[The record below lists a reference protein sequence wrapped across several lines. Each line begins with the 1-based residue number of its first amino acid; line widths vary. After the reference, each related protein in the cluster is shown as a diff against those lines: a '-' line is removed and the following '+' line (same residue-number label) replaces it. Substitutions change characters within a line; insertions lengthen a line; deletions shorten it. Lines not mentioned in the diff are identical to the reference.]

1 MRSFEEI
8 IRELPEDI
16 RLPIY
21 EAFQR
26 DILHTELSGIKEEIK
41 RVWEA
46 IEKLAEAQKRTE
58 ERVNELAEAQKR
70 TEERVNELEKTVKEL
85 IEAQKR
91 TEERVKELAEAQ
103 KRTEEELRKLTES
116 HYKLV
121 EEHRKTEE
129 RVNELEKAI
138 KELAEAQKRTEE
150 ELRKLTESHYKL
162 AEEHRKLVEE
172 HRKTREKLEGLSD
185 AFGYTLE
192 DRAIKSLPSILLK
205 EYKIE
210 VIGKLKRTYLKI
222 GKEYIEL
229 NIYGKGRKNGKEY
242 IIIGE
247 SKSRISKKEIDRFIS
262 KCEKVSDK
270 SIKIIISYIFT
281 PEIEEY
287 AKEKEIILIPSY
299 ELSL

>member
-1 MRSFEEI
+1 MKSLEEI

-21 EAFQR
+21 EAFQAFQR

-58 ERVNELAEAQKR
+58 ERINELAEAQKRTEERVNELAEAQKR
-70 TEERVNELEKTVKEL
+70 TEERVNELEKIVKEL

-103 KRTEEELRKLTES
+103 KRTEEELRKL
-116 HYKLV
+116 
-121 EEHRKTEE
+121 
-129 RVNELEKAI
+129 A
-138 KELAEAQKRTEE
+138 
-150 ELRKLTESHYKL
+150 ESHYKL
-162 AEEHRKLVEE
+162 AEDHRKLVEE

-262 KCEKVSDK
+262 KCERVSNK